1 MVPDV
6 AENRKVGLTLLE
18 KWFSLNAFSMPV
30 LLKPWVLIFFT
41 KGSYY
46 EQTVKKT
53 DFHQWLVN
61 IMKILII
68 VLHLNSV

>member
-1 MVPDV
+1 MVFV
-6 AENRKVGLTLLE
+6 KCIFNVGFIKT
-18 KWFSLNAFSMPV
+18 V
-30 LLKPWVLIFFT
+30 GDDFFA

-61 IMKILII
+61 ILKILII
-68 VLHLNSV
+68 VLHLNSALKK